1 MNLLRK
7 IVLLLLLLSLSSIVY
22 AGYDL
27 DLGDFGTQA
36 TFNSFVEEVG
46 GLSAYRAMAPAEPG
60 GITGFDIAIAVSAV
74 KIDSTL
80 WDYVTVG
87 SSYDSDYLYIP
98 SLRVRK
104 GLPFNIDVGASYTG
118 LPDSDI
124 SLLGGEIQW
133 ALLEG
138 SVATPALA
146 LRGHYSQLIGVDD
159 LDLKAYGADLVVS
172 KGFAMLTPYVGV
184 GTVYAEGEYTGAFT
198 QTVALDSH
206 DYTSARYFGGVRI
219 ALALLQITAD
229 VEYVE
234 QPVYSLKVGLGW

>member
-1 MNLLRK
+1 
-7 IVLLLLLLSLSSIVY
+7 
-22 AGYDL
+22 
-27 DLGDFGTQA
+27 
-36 TFNSFVEEVG
+36 
-46 GLSAYRAMAPAEPG
+46 
-60 GITGFDIAIAVSAV
+60 
-74 KIDSTL
+74 
-80 WDYVTVG
+80 
-87 SSYDSDYLYIP
+87 
-98 SLRVRK
+98 
-104 GLPFNIDVGASYTG
+104 LPFNIDVGASYTG

-184 GTVYAEGEYTGAFT
+184 GTIYAEGEYTGSLLAN
-198 QTVALDSH
+198 QTLDSH